1 MTFLKAIPPP
11 GLVLIA
17 IVAIQVG
24 AALAAHLFPTLGA
37 VGTVAIRIIISAFV
51 LVFFARSRIQT
62 FTQTFRENWRLLLG
76 FGLCLAAMNVFFYQ
90 AIARIPLATTV
101 AIEFMGPLGVA
112 VLNSKKMSHFAWI
125 ALAAIGIALFS
136 PLTGVDLDM
145 VGVMFALMAGIGWAL
160 FIVIASRVGQRIPG
174 SDGLAIAM
182 VIAAIVMIPF
192 AIPVLPILVFN
203 PLILFAAIGV
213 ALLSTTIPMT
223 LEFEALKH
231 LPARTYGVLVSLEP
245 GVAATVGALLL
256 GERMGVQG
264 MIAVSCVVVAAIG
277 ITVTDRAL
285 THTPK

>member
-1 MTFLKAIPPP
+1 VTFLKAIPPP

-125 ALAAIGIALFS
+125 ALAAIGIALLS

>member
-1 MTFLKAIPPP
+1 VTFLKAIPPP

-62 FTQTFRENWRLLLG
+62 FAQTFRDYWGLLLG

-125 ALAAIGIALFS
+125 ALAAIGIALLS

-145 VGVMFALMAGIGWAL
+145 LGVMFALMAGIGWAL

-182 VIAAIVMIPF
+182 VIAAIVMFPF

-203 PLILFAAIGV
+203 PLILLAAFGV
-213 ALLSTTIPMT
+213 ALLSTAIPMT

-245 GVAATVGALLL
+245 GVAATVGAVLL
-256 GERMGVQG
+256 GERMGIQG
-264 MIAVSCVVVAAIG
+264 MVAVACVIVAAIG
-277 ITVTDRAL
+277 ITVTDSAPS
-285 THTPK
+285 HTPK

>member
-1 MTFLKAIPPP
+1 VTFLKAIPPP

-125 ALAAIGIALFS
+125 ALAAIGIALLS

-231 LPARTYGVLVSLEP
+231 LSARTYGVLVSLEP

>member
-1 MTFLKAIPPP
+1 VTFLKAIPPP

>member
-1 MTFLKAIPPP
+1 VTFLKAIPPP

-125 ALAAIGIALFS
+125 ALAAIGIALLS

-203 PLILFAAIGV
+203 PLILFAALGV